1 MEMTAP
7 MKIYLEEI
15 DLIPILTKDDEV
27 KFINM
32 VKEGNEEGKIKL
44 QERSLRLVVT
54 IASEYSEVNI
64 PVMDLIQ
71 EGNIGLMM
79 ACDSY
84 DYNKGEDF
92 SAYVTVKVKE
102 AIEEYIKE
110 QGEDIKIP
118 ASLAEKMQ
126 KVAQAKDELSTDKS
140 HEVTDEEVASKLSD
154 MSSED
159 VSKILELIKN
169 PDELKALAQ
178 SGEDFF
184 EESDEEKAED
194 DDKEEVDIVNEAV
207 DSLVRKEE
215 VAELMSVLSDEERK
229 VIALKFG
236 LGGGKPMS
244 YADMAEELGMD
255 IEAVKEMETQAMDKL
270 KNSAV
275 NN

>member
-15 DLIPILTKDDEV
+15 DLIPILTAEDEK
-27 KFINM
+27 KFVEM
-32 VKEGNEEGKIKL
+32 VRNGNEEGKIKL

-54 IASEYSEVNI
+54 IASEYENVNI

-79 ACDSY
+79 AVDSY
-84 DYNKGEDF
+84 DYNGSEEF
-92 SAYVTVKVKE
+92 STYISMKVKE

-126 KVAQAKDELSTDKS
+126 KVQHAKEELETSDK
-140 HEVTDEEVASKLSD
+140 HIVTDEQIASKLKD
-154 MSSED
+154 ITAEE
-159 VSKILELIKN
+159 VGKILELIKN
-169 PDELKALAQ
+169 PDELKAVAE

-184 EESDEEKAED
+184 EEADTE
-194 DDKEEVDIVNEAV
+194 DKEDEKEEADIVEEAV

-215 VAELMSVLSDEERK
+215 VAELMSVLSDEEK
-229 VIALKFG
+229 NIIALRFG
-236 LGGGKPMS
+236 LGSKKP
-244 YADMAEELGMD
+244 ADYSEIAEETGISEEEVQAL
-255 IEAVKEMETQAMDKL
+255 ELQAMNKL
-270 KNSAV
+270 KNNALQ
-275 NN
+275 N

>member
-15 DLIPILTKDDEV
+15 DLIPILTAEDEK
-27 KFINM
+27 KFVEM
-32 VKEGNEEGKIKL
+32 VRNGNEEGKIKL

-54 IASEYSEVNI
+54 IASEYENVNI

-79 ACDSY
+79 AVDSY
-84 DYNKGEDF
+84 DYNGSEEF
-92 SAYVTVKVKE
+92 STYISMKVKE

-126 KVAQAKDELSTDKS
+126 KVQHAKEELETSDK
-140 HEVTDEEVASKLSD
+140 HIVTDEQIASKLKD
-154 MSSED
+154 ITAEE
-159 VSKILELIKN
+159 VGKILELIKN
-169 PDELKALAQ
+169 PDELKAVAE

-184 EESDEEKAED
+184 EEADTE
-194 DDKEEVDIVNEAV
+194 DKEDEKEEADIVEEAV

-215 VAELMSVLSDEERK
+215 VAELMSVLSDEEK
-229 VIALKFG
+229 NIIALRFG
-236 LGGGKPMS
+236 LGSKKP
-244 YADMAEELGMD
+244 ADYSEIAEETGISEEEVRAL
-255 IEAVKEMETQAMDKL
+255 ELQAMNKL
-270 KNSAV
+270 KNNALQ
-275 NN
+275 N